1 MRSWRQQIFGVFKL
15 RLTFSS
21 AGAQNWLSSL
31 VLLWL
36 RVRQTLWAA
45 APWLLTGELW
55 SFPQPWPTA
64 GDMTSAIKSTEESVS
79 ELEKGVTAAFGTP
92 GSNDQKHFI
101 CFFSLMEDF
110 KRKLEKWESVHCSS
124 YGPRWFLHP

>member
-1 MRSWRQQIFGVFKL
+1 
-15 RLTFSS
+15 
-21 AGAQNWLSSL
+21 
-31 VLLWL
+31 
-36 RVRQTLWAA
+36 
-45 APWLLTGELW
+45 
-55 SFPQPWPTA
+55 
-64 GDMTSAIKSTEESVS
+64 MTSAIKSTEESVS

-124 YGPRWFLHP
+124 YGPRWFLHPEQSGPPFMNPARMRSGTKGR